1 MGTTLCTTLILFN
14 GGGGGGR
21 ATVLAREVVGG
32 KYLTLM
38 NNVKKS
44 KVKFLADQKKITVSF
59 FDRYCP

>member
-14 GGGGGGR
+14 GGGGR
-21 ATVLAREVVGG
+21 KASVLAQEVVSG